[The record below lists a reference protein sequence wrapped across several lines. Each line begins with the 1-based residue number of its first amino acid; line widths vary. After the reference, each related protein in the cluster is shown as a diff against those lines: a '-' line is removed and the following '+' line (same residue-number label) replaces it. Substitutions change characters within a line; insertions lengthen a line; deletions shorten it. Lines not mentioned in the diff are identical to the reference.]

1 MNLIRMIRKN
11 PEKPIFHGLKIVF
24 EKRLAEEICSPI
36 HVGLIQSLS
45 PISRNYW
52 WKYGNC
58 PYRCRVTMV
67 TIIVAP
73 IIKIFLDPHKLHKV
87 EGLEILSLSVIKNLW
102 II

>member
-1 MNLIRMIRKN
+1 MIRKN
-11 PEKPIFHGLKIVF
+11 PEKLIFHGLKIVF

-36 HVGLIQSLS
+36 HVGLIQRLS

-58 PYRCRVTMV
+58 PYRCRV